1 MIDQKAAQLRQRAA
15 VGCHID
21 AADEDARHIKAVGR
35 EMTAGATLRPDD
47 VACAR
52 RLRQCLK
59 DHTLPWIVRRDFDYR
74 RAWNVSDGDA
84 IVEVEGAGIFRRDLV
99 ALERGFGSISCSG

>member
-74 RAWNVSDGDA
+74 RAWNVSDEDA
-84 IVEVEGAGIFRRDLV
+84 IVEVEGAGILGAGVGTLDAGL
-99 ALERGFGSISCSG
+99 GK